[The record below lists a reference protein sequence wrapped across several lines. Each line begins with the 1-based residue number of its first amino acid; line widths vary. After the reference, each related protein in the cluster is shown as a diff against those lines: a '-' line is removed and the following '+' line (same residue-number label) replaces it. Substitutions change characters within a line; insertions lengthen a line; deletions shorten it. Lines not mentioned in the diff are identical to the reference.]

1 MKCLSVRQPWAGLL
15 VHGYKD
21 IENRT
26 WSTRHRG
33 PLLIHAG
40 RKFDIEGLL
49 WVMRMFPEIDV
60 PNVVSFARGAIIG
73 QVNVLDVFHGFE
85 SCLLESPWWDREN
98 WGWKIGGA
106 VVFET
111 PLPYRGQLRLFD
123 VELVDALRALRKCI
137 NGPLMPCVQKPHER

>member
-1 MKCLSVRQPWAGLL
+1 MNIYFRLLLFGHFQEQLSDYGHVDLKGQR
-15 VHGYKD
+15 K
-21 IENRT
+21 ERFF
-26 WSTRHRG
+26 S
-33 PLLIHAG
+33 AG
-40 RKFDIEGLL
+40 RNDLGFQGKGQSYN
-49 WVMRMFPEIDV
+49 EIMQR
-60 PNVVSFARGAIIG
+60 VVNYMVIG

-137 NGPLMPCVQKPHER
+137 NGPLMPCAQKPHER